1 MFKIIDGGITAP
13 QGFKATGVN
22 CGVKKLRKDL
32 ALIVSDVPA
41 VAAGT
46 FTSNQVKAAPVLLDI
61 ERIVSGKGQAI
72 VANSGNA
79 NACTGKQGIADAKK
93 MAATVAKSLKIK
105 PDLVYVSSTG
115 VIGQRLPIDKMLKGI
130 EHAAKQLSPQG
141 GHDAAHAIMTTDRI
155 AKEVA
160 LEFEIDGK
168 ACRMAGICKGAGMIN
183 PHMVGP
189 HATMLCY
196 ITTDAAIE
204 AKVLQSVLEDSVDRS
219 FNHVTIDSDQ
229 STNDTVIVLANGVA
243 GNKKI
248 TAASRKDLATF
259 KEALQFI
266 CTSLA
271 KLIAKDGEGATKL
284 VEIIVE
290 GAKTNSDAL
299 AAAKAV
305 ANSPLVKTAIF
316 GTDANWGRIL
326 CAVGYCG
333 IKLDPEKVD
342 ISIGGRKN
350 DTEDFEGLTL
360 VKKGKG
366 SGYDEAEAKEVLKH
380 PEILIHINLNA
391 GKASSYYWTCDF
403 TLDYVKINAS
413 YRS

>member
-1 MFKIIDGGITAP
+1 MFKIIDGEITAP
-13 QGFKATGVN
+13 QGFKASGVH

-41 VAAGT
+41 NIAGT

-61 ERIVSGKGQAI
+61 EKIKSGKGQAI

-79 NACTGKQGIADAKK
+79 NACNGKQGITDAKK
-93 MAATVAKSLKIK
+93 MAAAVAKALKIK
-105 PDLVYVSSTG
+105 PELVYVSSTG
-115 VIGQRLPIDKMLKGI
+115 VIGQRLPIDKIQKGV
-130 EHAAKQLSPQG
+130 EHAAKIISAEG

-155 AKEVA
+155 PKEVA
-160 LEFEIDGK
+160 VEFEIGGK
-168 ACRMAGICKGAGMIN
+168 VCRMAGICKGAGMIG

-196 ITTDAAIE
+196 ITTDTAIE
-204 AKVLQSVLEDSVDRS
+204 SKLLQTLLEDCVDRS
-219 FNHVTIDSDQ
+219 FNHVTIDNDQ
-229 STNDTVIVLANGVA
+229 STNDTVLVLANGVA
-243 GNKKI
+243 GNKI
-248 TAASRKDLATF
+248 LTAKSGKDLPTF
-259 KEALQFI
+259 KEALQYI
-266 CTSLA
+266 CTTLA

-290 GAKTNSDAL
+290 GAKSNKDAL
-299 AAAKAV
+299 TAAKAV

-333 IKLDPEKVD
+333 ITLDPEKVD

-350 DTEDFEGLTL
+350 DEEDYKVLTL

-366 SGYDEAEAKEVLKH
+366 AGYDEADAKKSLSY
-380 PEILIHINLNA
+380 PEILILINLNA
-391 GKASSYYWTCDF
+391 GKASSYYWTCDLS
-403 TLDYVKINAS
+403 LDYVKINAS